1 VAPGVYVSMARKT
14 NLNVNVMK
22 RARIFFT
29 LVTVMLFVASC
40 INCKEEDSDSIVGNW
55 QLTGIQTT
63 GLRPTSDP
71 FLPDYSEYY
80 EFKTDY
86 TFRLV
91 RSNGIE
97 YKGTYTEKRIGEEN
111 YIEGTFEDAELLKA
125 ETFLTFCT
133 FTPGT
138 VLLQR
143 TQTGTLV
150 SSCAAADGNIFTY
163 SKVGDE

>member
-1 VAPGVYVSMARKT
+1 
-14 NLNVNVMK
+14 MK
-22 RARIFFT
+22 RACFLLT
-29 LVTVMLFVASC
+29 LVAVMLFIARC
-40 INCKEEDSDSIVGNW
+40 DLLGTNCKENNNIAGTW

-63 GLRPTSDP
+63 GLQPTSP

-80 EFKTDY
+80 ELKTDY

-91 RSNGIE
+91 RSNGIA

-143 TQTGTLV
+143 TQNGTLV

-163 SKVGDE
+163 SKATE